1 MIQRSWQKLFKK
13 KTGRIE
19 PESGAYSGNGILDT
33 EIRQRS
39 FDLPDRSE
47 LDVLRGSRVELPDIG
62 PNHFSA
68 IEPEPQ
74 PSLRDRFL
82 GTVFRPLGRDA
93 EYWRAKGERR
103 RRDE

>member
-47 LDVLRGSRVELPDIG
+47 LDVLRGARVELPDIG

-74 PSLRDRFL
+74 PSLINKIRGAVFGLL
-82 GTVFRPLGRDA
+82 GFEV
-93 EYWRAKGERR
+93 EYRRAKSEPK
-103 RRDE
+103 RRDK

>member
-1 MIQRSWQKLFKK
+1 MIRMSLQKLFRKK
-13 KTGRIE
+13 LDQIE

-33 EIRQRS
+33 EIRLPS

-47 LDVLRGSRVELPDIG
+47 LDMLRGSRVELPDIG

-82 GTVFRPLGRDA
+82 GTVLRPLGRDA